1 MGNTN
6 SDAVADLFRTEL
18 EKKEKKQPTV
28 EGQHQL
34 KIEYYKDVKFIKYDK
49 NG

>member
-18 EKKEKKQPTV
+18 EKKEKNNQP
-28 EGQHQL
+28 L
-34 KIEYYKDVKFIKYDK
+34 KD
-49 NG
+49 NTN